1 MIKRPVELKLIDP
14 VKAYEE
20 CNPAQKSAIDQTDGA
35 VMVVAGPGTGKTQII
50 AARIANIIGLGNS
63 PENILCLTYTD
74 AGTIA
79 MRERLFSFIGTD
91 AYRVNINTFH
101 GFCNC
106 VIQEN
111 PSYFGF
117 SDLQPVSDL
126 EKAEIVQKLLD
137 ALPHDNPLAKVA
149 GDLHS
154 DTKSLIDLYAAIK
167 REGWSRSA
175 EIAAIDDYIASLPDL
190 PEMRYSRKYKE
201 FKAGDLKL
209 QEIEKETKK
218 YERTR
223 AAILSFADFQKLMR
237 EHKRYDFDDMIV
249 WVIEAFNNNPELL
262 IEYQERY
269 HYTLVDEYQ
278 DTSSSQ
284 NSVVDLLM
292 SYWED
297 PNLFVVGDDD
307 QSIYRF
313 QGANIENIL
322 SFDSK
327 YSPRTVVLTE
337 NYRSTQQILDA
348 AMALISLNDER
359 IINSAAS
366 QVKGLTKNLVA
377 ARQSG
382 GEKPEIR
389 CYPSKQ
395 QEALGVA
402 LEIESGYT
410 LGEDLSRVAVLFRNH
425 SQADT
430 IIRFLRGKGIPYSTR
445 RREDVLKNPNVK
457 HLLDILVYLSGE
469 IEVPHSRE
477 STLFMILQHPS
488 LGFSPLD
495 VARLYIDDNGK
506 ERGRIPVRERLEG
519 SGLAPV
525 HELLEAAIA
534 EYGAYSLQ
542 EYIHRILTRFGILA
556 YISGQDDVIWQMTA
570 MNTFFGFIR
579 EECAKAPF
587 LTLDDLI
594 RLVATMR
601 SRNIMLQAD
610 RVVFSKR
617 GVNLVTTHSSKG
629 LEFDTV
635 FLLGCNQADWEGK
648 RAQTGFAVPPNRQV
662 HKDAGESAKLEE
674 LRRLFY
680 VAMTRAERRL
690 FISYAARTDSD
701 KPIARSQFVA
711 ELEKSAAVTS
721 VEYEL
726 ETEELEAAM
735 QFILQPQPKE
745 YDDLFRSD
753 LIADRL
759 KHFRLSV
766 SGLNSYLKCPRT
778 FFFESLVRVPQ
789 INSAAMA
796 FGTSVHKALEYAFKV
811 MKGSRDQSFPPVADF
826 ITRFEREMHR
836 NREAFDEPLF
846 NRRITAGRDTLSRYY
861 ESSTPLWH
869 KTVLLEQ
876 AFETVL
882 DGVPLNGL
890 VDKLEIRGDRA
901 GLVDYKTGKYDRK
914 KLQPPDPDK
923 VRKAEAANSEPK
935 PEDLLGS
942 DYWRQA
948 VFYKLLVENSP
959 KHSYRVDSV
968 LFSFV
973 EPDESS
979 GEFVNHHVE
988 ISREDEE
995 TVRQQIA
1002 HVYERIMN
1010 RDFGGCCKNRYCVW
1024 CRTD

>member
-1 MIKRPVELKLIDP
+1 MIKRVVEQKVIDP
-14 VKAYEE
+14 LKAYEE
-20 CNPAQKSAIDQTDGA
+20 CNPAQKSAIDRTEGA

-50 AARIANIIGLGNS
+50 AARITNIIDLGNA
-63 PENILCLTYTD
+63 PECILCLTYTD

-79 MRERLFSFIGTD
+79 MRERLLSFIGTD
-91 AYRVNINTFH
+91 AYRVNIYTFH
-101 GFCNC
+101 AFCNN

-137 ALPHDNPLAKVA
+137 ALPHDNPLAKVT

-167 REGWSRSA
+167 REGWSQTA

-190 PEMRYSRKYKE
+190 PQMKYSRKYKE

-209 QEIEKETKK
+209 AEIEKETKK
-218 YERTR
+218 FERTK
-223 AAILSFADFQKLMR
+223 AAISSFAEFQKLMR

-249 WVIEAFNNNPELL
+249 WVIEAFNSSPELL

-269 HYTLVDEYQ
+269 QYTLVDEYQ

-327 YSPRTVVLTE
+327 YSPATVVLTE

-348 AMALISLNDER
+348 AMALVSINAER
-359 IINSAAS
+359 ITNSAAS
-366 QVKGLTKNLVA
+366 LEKGITKDLTA
-377 ARQSG
+377 ARQPA
-382 GEKPEIR
+382 GEKPETR
-389 CYPSKQ
+389 SFPSKQ
-395 QEALGVA
+395 QESFGVA
-402 LEIESGYT
+402 LELEARYAGN
-410 LGEDLSRVAVLFRNH
+410 EDLSRVAVLFRTH
-425 SQADT
+425 SQAQT
-430 IIRFLRGKGIPYSTR
+430 IVRYLRGRGIPYSTR
-445 RREDVLKNPNVK
+445 RREDVLANPNVK
-457 HLLDILVYLSGE
+457 HLLALLTYFSGE
-469 IEVPHSRE
+469 IRSPHSQE

-495 VARLYIDDNGK
+495 VASLYMTGNEKGSP
-506 ERGRIPVRERLEG
+506 RVPVRERLAG
-519 SGLAPV
+519 SKLASV
-525 HELLEAAIA
+525 HELIETGIA
-534 EYGAYSLQ
+534 EQGAYSLQ
-542 EYIHRILTRFGILA
+542 EYIHRLLTGFGLLA
-556 YISGQDDVIWQMTA
+556 DISKQDDVIWQMTA

-579 EECAKAPF
+579 EECAKSPF
-587 LTLDDLI
+587 LTLEELL
-594 RLVATMR
+594 RLLSTMR
-601 SRNIMLQAD
+601 SRNIMLEAD

-617 GVNLVTTHSSKG
+617 GVNLITTHSSKG

-635 FLLGCNQADWEGK
+635 FLVGCNQGDWEGK
-648 RAQTGFAVPPNRQV
+648 RSRTGFAVPPNRQI
-662 HKDAGESAKLEE
+662 HKEAGDSAKLEE

-680 VAMTRAERRL
+680 VAMTRAEREL
-690 FISYAARTDSD
+690 YISYAARTDSD

-711 ELEKSAAVTS
+711 ELEKSGAVTS
-721 VEYEL
+721 MECQL
-726 ETEELEAAM
+726 EPFELEAAM
-735 QFILQPQPKE
+735 GYTLESQPKD
-745 YDDLFRSD
+745 YGDLFSSD
-753 LIADRL
+753 LISERL
-759 KHFRLSV
+759 RHFKLSV
-766 SGLNSYLKCPRT
+766 SSLNTFLKCPRT

-796 FGTSVHKALEYAFKV
+796 FGTSVHKALEYAFKT
-811 MKGSRDQSFPPVADF
+811 MKNSQDSVFPPVADF
-826 ITRFEREMHR
+826 IARFEREMHR
-836 NREAFDEPLF
+836 NQEAFDEALF
-846 NRRITAGRDTLSRYY
+846 KRRLAAGRETLSRYY
-861 ESSTPLWH
+861 ETSLPLWH

-876 AFETVL
+876 PFETVL

-890 VDKLEIRGDRA
+890 VDKLEIAGDSA
-901 GLVDYKTGKYDRK
+901 NLVDYKTGKYDRK

-923 VRKAEAANSEPK
+923 VKKAEEAGSEPK
-935 PEDLLGS
+935 HEDLLGS

-959 KHSYRVDSV
+959 KHSYQVDSV
-968 LFSFV
+968 MFSFV
-973 EPDESS
+973 EPEESS
-979 GEFVNHHVE
+979 GEFVNHPVD

-995 TVRQQIA
+995 IVRGQIA
-1002 HVYERIMN
+1002 DVYGRIMN
-1010 RDFGGCCKNRYCVW
+1010 RDFGGFCKNSYCAW